1 MYRIPAK
8 VDSYKE
14 IEGGRTIIKF
24 VLTDNPW
31 SRQRKLE
38 GDFSSSGGD
47 RCRTKLWSLIILR
60 SPFY

>member
-31 SRQRKLE
+31 SRQRKLQVE
-38 GDFSSSGGD
+38 ETNVGQN
-47 RCRTKLWSLIILR
+47 
-60 SPFY
+60 YEV